1 LKRAY
6 KSLVL
11 AGAALLMLLGG
22 VSPATAATPADR
34 PSPSVTITMAPQPD
48 QASTSTT
55 IGPNIIGGVDATR
68 VYEAMGS
75 VQFLHKGDP
84 NWHTCAAVL
93 NSHWTALTNAH
104 CVTNYPDGSAAEP
117 ANQYHVR
124 FGSNNRLDGGIVV
137 GVAQIL
143 PHADWNWGADPTTPI
158 SDIAVLRL
166 DAYVPLQP
174 FPIPDRPQGR
184 SVREIGWGLTTPAGT
199 TLPLMLQ
206 QLDTRL
212 LWPQL
217 CAAAGITIGELCLAS
232 PHGDSGACYGDSG
245 GPGLQRDHLHV
256 WVLIGGASRETT
268 PTCGTG
274 PNVYTDMTVRHE
286 AL

>member
-1 LKRAY
+1 
-6 KSLVL
+6 
-11 AGAALLMLLGG
+11 
-22 VSPATAATPADR
+22 
-34 PSPSVTITMAPQPD
+34 
-48 QASTSTT
+48 
-55 IGPNIIGGVDATR
+55 
-68 VYEAMGS
+68 
-75 VQFLHKGDP
+75 
-84 NWHTCAAVL
+84 
-93 NSHWTALTNAH
+93 
-104 CVTNYPDGSAAEP
+104 
-117 ANQYHVR
+117 
-124 FGSNNRLDGGIVV
+124 
-137 GVAQIL
+137 
-143 PHADWNWGADPTTPI
+143 
-158 SDIAVLRL
+158 VLRL

-212 LWPQL
+212 LRPQL